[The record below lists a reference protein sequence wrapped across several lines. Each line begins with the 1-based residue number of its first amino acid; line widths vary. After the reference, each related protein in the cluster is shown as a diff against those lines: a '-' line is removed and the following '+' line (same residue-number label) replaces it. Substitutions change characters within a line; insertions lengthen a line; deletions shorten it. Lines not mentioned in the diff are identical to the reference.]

1 MSGENRKLTIEQ
13 AAKIIY
19 QVEQPSPQQVGA
31 VAELIARGALEGTRK
46 GHWATT
52 TDAVARYLATA
63 TLSKKAGD
71 HQKRQPGQSNRADM
85 ESRTLRPVYR
95 DLLKD
100 YFMAVIRQH
109 DARRRSKA
117 FQHAVLGGQILV
129 VVLIITTMV
138 LVWRGASGVITPPEL
153 TAVERW
159 LEQNT
164 KRYKIQEWFP
174 PQPSAGGA
182 KIRVKYEYTSKAS
195 RRVQTDREFLVQDG
209 NVVQVL
215 GTE

>member
-1 MSGENRKLTIEQ
+1 MSAEHRKLTIEQ
-13 AAKIIY
+13 AAQLIY
-19 QVEQPSPQQVGA
+19 QVDQPSPQQVGA
-31 VAELIARGALEGTRK
+31 VADLIKRGVLEGTRK

-63 TLSKKAGD
+63 TLNKKSGE

-100 YFMAVIRQH
+100 YFMAVIRQR
-109 DARRRSKA
+109 DARRRSKS
-117 FQHAVLGGQILV
+117 FQNAVLGGQILA

-138 LVWRGASGVITPPEL
+138 LVWRSATGVITPPEL

-164 KRYKIQEWFP
+164 KRYTIQQWFP
-174 PQPSAGGA
+174 PEPSAGGA
-182 KIRVKYEYTSKAS
+182 KIRVKYEYLSAAS

-209 NVVQVL
+209 NVVKVL
-215 GTE
+215 GSE

>member
-1 MSGENRKLTIEQ
+1 
-13 AAKIIY
+13 
-19 QVEQPSPQQVGA
+19 
-31 VAELIARGALEGTRK
+31 LIARGVLEGTRK

-63 TLSKKAGD
+63 TLNKKSGD
-71 HQKRQPGQSNRADM
+71 HQKRQGSSTRSDM

-117 FQHAVLGGQILV
+117 FQNAVLAGQILA
-129 VVLIITTMV
+129 VVLIITTMLV
-138 LVWRGASGVITPPEL
+138 VWRSATGVLTPPEL

-159 LEQNT
+159 LEANT
-164 KRYKIQEWFP
+164 KRYKIQEWSP
-174 PQPSAGGA
+174 PKPSGNGA
-182 KIRVKYEYTSKAS
+182 TIRVKYEYISKAS
-195 RRVQTDREFLVQDG
+195 RLVQTDREFVVQDG
-209 NVVQVL
+209 NVVQVRGL
-215 GTE
+215 E